1 MNKLPGATS
10 RAQLPDV
17 ERLGFAVRLG
27 GFYAA
32 LFLIYG
38 MQVPYFPVWLDWR
51 GLSPQQIAAVTGA
64 PFFIRFI
71 VTPLVAM
78 QADRSGT
85 HRATVIALSWISL
98 ALGLI
103 TSQMPGFW
111 PLFLAAVPFALAI
124 STIMPLTETI
134 CVFGVKSGGL
144 DYGRM
149 RLWGSLSFIGI
160 GLVGG
165 ALVDR
170 WGAGVGIWVIVVGAV
185 TTVAAAHFLPHT
197 PGTARAVKSDGST
210 EHGFIGAEVRK
221 LVKSRL
227 FLLFLLAA
235 GAVQGAHGMF
245 YTFGAL
251 HWRAQGISTAWV
263 GALWAAGVLAEVLL
277 FAYSRAVVARMG
289 AAALITA
296 GSAAAI
302 LRWGAMSLD
311 PPLWLLFPIQLL
323 HALTYGA
330 THVGAIHFI
339 SRAVPEAASG
349 TAQALYATV
358 AAGLL
363 MGGATLLS
371 GSLYAAFG
379 GSAYFAMAVLSAVG
393 LAASVLVL
401 RGWDGGALW
410 DAEVS
415 PTEPVAE
422 AELSPPR

>member
-1 MNKLPGATS
+1 
-10 RAQLPDV
+10 
-17 ERLGFAVRLG
+17 
-27 GFYAA
+27 
-32 LFLIYG
+32 
-38 MQVPYFPVWLDWR
+38 VWLDSR
-51 GLSPQQIAAVTGA
+51 GLSPQEIAAVTGA

-78 QADRSGT
+78 QADRSGA
-85 HRATVIALSWISL
+85 HRAIVIALSWASL
-98 ALGLI
+98 ALALV

-111 PLFLAAVPFALAI
+111 PLFLTAVPFALAI

-149 RLWGSLSFIGI
+149 RLWGSVSFIGI

-165 ALVDR
+165 MIVDR
-170 WGAGVGIWVIVVGAV
+170 FGAGTGIWVIVCGAV
-185 TTVAAAHFLPHT
+185 ATVVAAHFLPHT
-197 PGTARAVKSDGST
+197 PGNGQPAKTSGRA
-210 EHGFIGAEVRK
+210 EHGFIGGEVKK
-221 LVKSRL
+221 LIRSRL
-227 FLLFLLAA
+227 FLTFLLAA

-251 HWRAQGISTAWV
+251 HWRSQGISTAWV
-263 GALWAAGVLAEVLL
+263 GALWAVGVLAEVLL
-277 FAYSRAVVARMG
+277 FAYSRAIVAYMG
-289 AAALITA
+289 AAALIAA

-302 LRWGAMSLD
+302 LRWGVMGLD
-311 PPLWLLFPIQLL
+311 PPLWLLFPLQLL

-349 TAQALYATV
+349 TGQALYATV
-358 AAGLL
+358 AAGVL

-379 GSAYFAMAVLSAVG
+379 GAAYFAMAAFAAVS
-393 LAASVLVL
+393 LAASIVVLKE
-401 RGWDGGALW
+401 WDGGALW
-410 DAEVS
+410 DADVS
-415 PTEPVAE
+415 PIEPVQE

>member
-1 MNKLPGATS
+1 MS
-10 RAQLPDV
+10 RALLPDA

-27 GFYAA
+27 SFYAA

-38 MQVPYFPVWLDWR
+38 MHVPYFPVWLDWR
-51 GLSPQQIAAVTGA
+51 GLSPQEIAAVTGA

-85 HRATVIALSWISL
+85 HRAMVIALSWASL
-98 ALGLI
+98 VLGLV
-103 TSQMPGFW
+103 TSQVPGFW
-111 PLFLAAVPFALAI
+111 PLFLTAVPFALAI

-149 RLWGSLSFIGI
+149 RLWGSLSFVGI

-170 WGAGVGIWVIVVGAV
+170 FGAGTGIWVIVAGAV
-185 TTVAAAHFLPHT
+185 ATVVASHFLPHT
-197 PGTARAVKSDGST
+197 PGGAAAKEIDGRP

-227 FLLFLLAA
+227 FLVFLLAA

-251 HWRAQGISTAWV
+251 HWRSQGISTAWV
-263 GALWAAGVLAEVLL
+263 GALWAVGVLAEVVL
-277 FAYSRAVVARMG
+277 FAYSRAVVARVG

-296 GSAAAI
+296 GAAAAI
-302 LRWGAMSLD
+302 LRWGIMGLD

-330 THVGAIHFI
+330 SHLGAIHFI

-379 GSAYFAMAVLSAVG
+379 GSAYFAMAVFGAVG
-393 LAASVLVL
+393 LAASVFVL
-401 RGWDGGALW
+401 RRWDGGALW
-410 DAEVS
+410 DAQVS
-415 PTEPVAE
+415 PTEPVQE